1 MEVLQCAVRN
11 RWAGAEGLS
20 SHMFRFIG
28 RRLLVAI
35 PTLLLVV
42 TLAFFMMRA
51 APGSPFDTDRRLSP
65 EIEANVLAKYGMNTP
80 LAAQYVDYL
89 AGVARGDLGPSLKYK
104 DKSVLEIL
112 NENYL
117 VSLKLG
123 ASAIVLAALLDGR
136 LGVLAALRQNRPAD
150 YGVMTVAVL
159 GVCIPTF
166 VTAPLLVLAFAS
178 KRGWLPGA
186 GWNDGAVLNMVMP
199 VTVLALP
206 QIAIISRLTRAGM
219 VEVLHSNYV
228 RTARAKG
235 LPERSIVGKH
245 ALRAAILPLVSYLG
259 PACAGLI
266 TGSLVVEKIFNLPGL
281 GKFFVISALQRDYTV
296 VMGMVIF
303 YAALILALNLVAD
316 LLHAVLDP
324 RARLA

>member
-1 MEVLQCAVRN
+1 ML
-11 RWAGAEGLS
+11 
-20 SHMFRFIG
+20 RFIG

-35 PTLLLVV
+35 PTLFLVV

-65 EIEANVLAKYGMNTP
+65 EIERNVLAKYGMNKP
-80 LAAQYVDYL
+80 LGQQYLDYL
-89 AGVARGDLGPSLKYK
+89 ANVARGDLGPSLKYK
-104 DKSVLEIL
+104 DKTVLAIL
-112 NENYL
+112 KENYP

-123 ASAIVLAALLDGR
+123 LSAIILASVVGVS
-136 LGVLAALRQNRPAD
+136 LGVLAALRQNRGVD

-166 VTAPLLVLAFAS
+166 VTAPLLVLVFAS
-178 KRGWLPGA
+178 KLGWLPSA
-186 GWNDGAVLNMVMP
+186 GWNDGALINLVLP

-219 VEVLHSNYV
+219 IEVLHSNYV

-259 PACAGLI
+259 PACAGLL

-296 VMGMVIF
+296 VMGMVIVYAGLILLLNLIADLL
-303 YAALILALNLVAD
+303 YAAL
-316 LLHAVLDP
+316 DP
-324 RARLA
+324 RVRLA

>member
-1 MEVLQCAVRN
+1 ML
-11 RWAGAEGLS
+11 
-20 SHMFRFIG
+20 RFIG
-28 RRLLVAI
+28 RRLLIAI
-35 PTLLLVV
+35 PTLFLVV

-51 APGSPFDTDRRLSP
+51 APGSPFDTDRKLSP
-65 EIEANVLAKYGMNTP
+65 EIERYVLARYGMNKP
-80 LAAQYVDYL
+80 LGQQYLDYL

-104 DKSVLEIL
+104 DKSVLQIL
-112 NENYL
+112 KENYG

-123 ASAIVLAALLDGR
+123 LSAILIASVTGVS
-136 LGVLAALRQNRPAD
+136 LGVLAALRQNRSLD
-150 YGVMTVAVL
+150 YGVMTVAIL

-166 VTAPLLVLAFAS
+166 VTAPLLVLLFAS
-178 KRGWLPGA
+178 RLGWVPSA
-186 GWNDGAVLNMVMP
+186 GWNDGAAINLVLP

-219 VEVLHSNYV
+219 IEVLRSNYV

-235 LPERSIVGKH
+235 LPEHRIVGRH

-259 PACAGLI
+259 PACAGLL

-296 VMGMVIF
+296 VMGMVIV

-316 LLHAVLDP
+316 LLYAALDP
-324 RARLA
+324 RVRLS

>member
-1 MEVLQCAVRN
+1 
-11 RWAGAEGLS
+11 
-20 SHMFRFIG
+20 MFRFIG

-51 APGSPFDTDRRLSP
+51 APGGPFDTDRKLSP
-65 EIEANVLAKYGMNTP
+65 AIEQNIRAKYGLNRP
-80 LAAQYVDYL
+80 LGVQYLSYL
-89 AGVARGDLGPSLKYK
+89 AGVAHGDLGPSLKYK
-104 DKSVLEIL
+104 DKSVLQIL
-112 NENYL
+112 KENYP

-123 ASAIVLAALLDGR
+123 GSAILLAMLIGVS
-136 LGVLAALRQNRPAD
+136 LGVLAALRQNRAAD
-150 YGVMTVAVL
+150 YGVMTVAIL
-159 GVCIPTF
+159 GVCVPTF

-178 KRGWLPGA
+178 KLGWLPSA
-186 GWNDGAVLNMVMP
+186 GWNNGAAINMVLP

-219 VEVLHSNYV
+219 VEVLQSNYV

-235 LPERSIVGKH
+235 LSEGRIVVRH
-245 ALRAAILPLVSYLG
+245 ALRAALLPLVSYLG

-296 VMGMVIF
+296 VMGMVIV
-303 YAALILALNLVAD
+303 YAGLILALNLLAD
-316 LLHAVLDP
+316 LISAAMDP
-324 RARLA
+324 RVRLS

>member
-1 MEVLQCAVRN
+1 ML
-11 RWAGAEGLS
+11 
-20 SHMFRFIG
+20 RFIG

-35 PTLLLVV
+35 PTLFVVV

-65 EIEANVLAKYGMNTP
+65 AIERNVRERYGMNKP
-80 LAAQYVDYL
+80 LPAQYLDYV
-89 AGVARGDLGPSLKYK
+89 AGVLKGDLGPSLKYK
-104 DKSVLEIL
+104 DKTVLQIL
-112 NENYL
+112 KENYP

-123 ASAIVLAALLDGR
+123 LSAMLIAGVVGVS
-136 LGVLAALRQNRPAD
+136 LGVLAAMRQNRSLD
-150 YGVMTVAVL
+150 YGVMALAVA
-159 GVCIPTF
+159 GVCVPTF
-166 VTAPLLVLAFAS
+166 VTAPLLVLAFGS
-178 KRGWLPGA
+178 KLGWLPVG
-186 GWNDGAVLNMVMP
+186 GWNGGALPNLVLP

-219 VEVLHSNYV
+219 IEVLRSNYV

-235 LPERSIVGKH
+235 LPEHRIVTRH

-259 PACAGLI
+259 PASAGLL

-296 VMGMVIF
+296 VMGMVIV
-303 YAALILALNLVAD
+303 YAGLILLLNLLAD
-316 LLHAVLDP
+316 LLYAVLDP
-324 RARLA
+324 RVRLS

>member
-1 MEVLQCAVRN
+1 
-11 RWAGAEGLS
+11 
-20 SHMFRFIG
+20 MFRFIG

-35 PTLLLVV
+35 PTLMLVV

-51 APGSPFDTDRRLSP
+51 APGSPFDTDRKLSP
-65 EIEANVLAKYGMNTP
+65 EIERNVLAKYGMNKP
-80 LAAQYVDYL
+80 LGQQYLDYL

-104 DKSVLEIL
+104 DKTVLAIL
-112 NENYL
+112 KENYP

-123 ASAIVLAALLDGR
+123 LSAIVLASVAGVS
-136 LGVLAALRQNRPAD
+136 LGVLAALRQNRSVD
-150 YGVMTVAVL
+150 YGVMTVAIL

-166 VTAPLLVLAFAS
+166 VTAPLLVLVFAS
-178 KRGWLPGA
+178 KLGWLPSA
-186 GWNDGAVLNMVMP
+186 GWNDGALINLVLP

-219 VEVLHSNYV
+219 IEVLHSNYV

-235 LPERSIVGKH
+235 LPERTIVGKH
-245 ALRAAILPLVSYLG
+245 ALRAALLPLVSYLG
-259 PACAGLI
+259 PACAGLL

-303 YAALILALNLVAD
+303 YAALILLLNLIAD
-316 LLHAVLDP
+316 LLYAALDP
-324 RARLA
+324 RVRLG